1 MLMEHSKRRWLAGLL
16 LLANALPAAPPV
28 KVHGHRGARASR
40 PENTIPAF
48 EFAISAGADVLEMD
62 VSVTKDDVL
71 VVSHDPRVNPELCVG
86 AEARPAIR
94 ELTLAQLRRF
104 DCGSKKLA
112 LFPDQVPVPG
122 THIPTLDE
130 VLELASR
137 GSFAFNIETKIS
149 PKTPELAPPPD
160 KFAQLLADAIRRH
173 NLVPRVIVQSF
184 DYRTLHAMKRLLPQV
199 KLSALESQR
208 QVSFVELAREAGA
221 GMVSPHLKLVTP
233 EKVAEAKRAGLE
245 VVPWTANAPQ
255 EWDRMIQS
263 GVDGII
269 TDDPA
274 GLIAYLQHHGYRK

>member
-1 MLMEHSKRRWLAGLL
+1 MEHSTRRLLAGLL
-16 LLANALPAAPPV
+16 LLANALPAAPPI

-48 EFAISAGADVLEMD
+48 EFAISVGADVLEMD

-71 VVSHDPRVNPELCVG
+71 VLSHDPRLNPELCVG
-86 AEARPAIR
+86 AEGRPAIR
-94 ELTLAQLRRF
+94 ELTLEQLRRF

-122 THIPTLDE
+122 TRIPTLDE
-130 VLELASR
+130 VLALAPR
-137 GSFAFNIETKIS
+137 GNFGFNIETKIS

-160 KFAQLLADAIRRH
+160 KFAQLLAEVIQRNHLAS
-173 NLVPRVIVQSF
+173 RVIVQSF
-184 DYRTLHAMKRLLPQV
+184 DYRTLHAMKKLLPQV
-199 KLSALESQR
+199 RLSALESQR

-221 GMVSPHLKLVTP
+221 TIVSPHLKLVTP

-245 VVPWTANAPQ
+245 VAPWTANAPQ
-255 EWDRMIQS
+255 EWDRLIQA
-263 GVDGII
+263 GVDAMI

-274 GLIAYLQHHGYRK
+274 GLIAFLKQHGYRR